1 VYIYSFGSGIPHLHL
16 MLAPHR
22 QGDALSDWMLK
33 GEAVETPL
41 PNGAVLISSADY
53 PPLPEDDLRVTADL
67 IRRVLAD

>member
-1 VYIYSFGSGIPHLHL
+1 
-16 MLAPHR
+16 
-22 QGDALSDWMLK
+22 MLK

-67 IRRVLAD
+67 IRRALAG